1 MVNTRGTHKR
11 RRLPAALYLCYLLV
25 AVLAFTGASVAGYKT
40 ENSGGDSARV
50 ARFAVTAAPETDQ
63 RENLTL
69 DSESP
74 SAEYKFTVSNADA
87 NGVNETATRYS
98 VVVTLPDA
106 LPSGVTMKLTRGT
119 GTTATEITSVIS
131 NSSKTYTFSDGG
143 MLFAAADP
151 RPDTYTLTF
160 TADSSAVSSEL
171 NGINITVNAEQ
182 VD

>member
-1 MVNTRGTHKR
+1 
-11 RRLPAALYLCYLLV
+11 
-25 AVLAFTGASVAGYKT
+25 
-40 ENSGGDSARV
+40 
-50 ARFAVTAAPETDQ
+50 
-63 RENLTL
+63 
-69 DSESP
+69 
-74 SAEYKFTVSNADA
+74 
-87 NGVNETATRYS
+87 
-98 VVVTLPDA
+98 
-106 LPSGVTMKLTRGT
+106 MKLTRGT

-160 TADSSAVSSEL
+160 TADSSAVSGKL